1 MKKVDN
7 TNGKIYHVHG
17 LEELILLNWP
27 EVPRQSADSMQLL
40 SKYQNIYHRTRTNNS
55 KICTETKKTPNNQ
68 NNPEKEEQSRK
79 DHTPWFQTIITK
91 PQ

>member
-1 MKKVDN
+1 M
-7 TNGKIYHVHG
+7 HG

-40 SKYQNIYHRTRTNNS
+40 SKYQNIYHRTRINNS
-55 KICTETKKTPNNQ
+55 KICTETKNTPNNQ
-68 NNPEKEEQSRK
+68 SNPEKEEQSRK
-79 DHTPWFQTIITK
+79 DHIPWFQTIIIK